1 MRRESMNILVTGGA
15 GFIGS
20 HMVDRHLAD
29 GHRVIVVDNLSTGRR
44 ENVPSGARL
53 VEADVADADLDPLL
67 REDRIDAVSHHAAQ
81 IDVRHSVSDP
91 VDDARSNVV
100 GSLKLFEA
108 CRRAGVRRV
117 LFASTGGALYGEPE
131 GGRPAREDHP
141 TNPIS
146 PYGCA
151 KLSIEKYLHYYRV
164 VHDFRVQ
171 VLRYANVYGPRQ
183 NGMGEAGVVAI
194 FAEAILGGRT
204 PKIRGDGEQTRDYVF
219 VGDVVETAARAL
231 DSGKDG
237 TWNVGTGV
245 ETSVNRLFQLES
257 SALDFRTP
265 AEHAAAV
272 PGEQRRSVLDG
283 SAARRDFD
291 LPDWTP
297 LEEGIEATAAAFRR
311 ERGPSPAAAPR
322 VRY

>member
-1 MRRESMNILVTGGA
+1 MNILVTGGA

-20 HMVDRHLAD
+20 QMAARHAAD
-29 GHRVIVVDNLSTGRR
+29 GHGVVVVDNLSTGRR
-44 ENVPSGARL
+44 EKVPPAARF
-53 VEADVADADLDPLL
+53 VEADVAEADLEPLL
-67 REDRIDAVSHHAAQ
+67 REEKIDAVSHHAAQ

-131 GGRPAREDHP
+131 AGRPAREDHP
-141 TNPIS
+141 TNPVS

-164 VHDFRVQ
+164 IQGFDVV
-171 VLRYANVYGPRQ
+171 VLRYANVYGPGQ
-183 NGMGEAGVVAI
+183 NGLGEAGVVAI
-194 FAEAILGGRT
+194 FSEAILGGGT
-204 PKIRGDGEQTRDYVF
+204 SKIRGDGEQTRDYVF

-231 DSGKDG
+231 AGGKSG

-245 ETSVNRLFQLES
+245 ETSVNRLFEVL
-257 SALDFRTP
+257 ARAFGY
-265 AEHAAAV
+265 EHEPEHVAPVA
-272 PGEQRRSVLDG
+272 GEQRRSVLDG
-283 SAARRDFD
+283 SAARRDFG
-291 LPDWTP
+291 LPEWTP
-297 LEEGIEATAAAFRR
+297 LEKGLEITARAFRR
-311 ERGPSPAAAPR
+311 ERIGA
-322 VRY
+322 